1 MSMLRQAQP
10 GQRNQIRKE
19 VDAYV
24 VQFYEAEIARSQV
37 VSPDY
42 ERLWR
47 VLLETYIAGGK
58 RLRPYMLFLSHGAT
72 GGDPAQD
79 IMPSAAALE
88 LLHCSLLIHD
98 DIIDHD
104 IVRHGKPNVVGHYRE
119 IYGDTDGE
127 AKRDHLADSAAIL
140 GGDLLLA
147 AAHRLIAESD
157 LEIDKKL
164 EALRLL
170 GDAVFNVAGGELLD
184 AESVVKRMQDVDSLT
199 IARYKT
205 AHYSFVTPLVMGAS
219 IAGASAVVRAGLTH
233 YGEALGIAFQLA
245 DDLLG
250 LFGDEEET
258 GKPATSDLREGRRTY
273 LLQQAYKMAT
283 AAEIAELDAIVGD
296 EQVTDEQL
304 ERARAIVRECGA
316 YDATVAE
323 IQQYTAQ
330 AETALAGL
338 AFAPEFHEEF
348 MQLINRATVRRA

>member
-1 MSMLRQAQP
+1 MLRQAQP
-10 GQRNQIRKE
+10 GQRNQIRKD

-24 VQFYEAEIARSQV
+24 VRFYEAEIARSQV
-37 VSPDY
+37 ISPDY

-47 VLLETYIAGGK
+47 VLLETYVAGGK
-58 RLRPYMLFLSHGAT
+58 RLRPYMMLLSHGAC
-72 GGDPAQD
+72 GGDPEQD

-98 DIIDHD
+98 DIIDRD
-104 IVRHGKPNVVGHYRE
+104 VVRHGKPNVAGHYRD
-119 IYGDTDGE
+119 IYGFADTE
-127 AKRDHLADSAAIL
+127 PKRDHLADSAAIL

-147 AAHRLIAESD
+147 SAHRLIAESELD
-157 LEIDKKL
+157 IDKKL

-184 AESVVKRMQDVDSLT
+184 AESVIKRMKDVDSLA

-205 AHYSFVTPLVMGAS
+205 AHYSFVTPLVMGAAL
-219 IAGASAVVRAGLTH
+219 AGASAHVRSGLTD

-273 LLQQAYKMAT
+273 LLQQAYKMAG
-283 AAEIAELDAIVGD
+283 AAEIAELDVIVGN
-296 EQVTDEQL
+296 EAVSFEQL
-304 ERARAIVRECGA
+304 QRARAIVQDCGA

-330 AETALAGL
+330 AESALAEL
-338 AFAPEFHEEF
+338 AFTPEFHAEF
-348 MQLINRATVRRA
+348 MALINRATVRRA